1 MLLHQVLVY
10 AIQSRGQKST
20 FVIQYVKKMAW
31 GTFCTSYKELK
42 RNISGSSAEVKKK
55 KTIEKKSFDLKNLVL
70 TNRFSGSV
78 ETVSKN
84 SP

>member
-42 RNISGSSAEVKKK
+42 RNISGSRAKVKK
-55 KTIEKKSFDLKNLVL
+55 KTIEKNLRL
-70 TNRFSGSV
+70 YLQRFIAS
-78 ETVSKN
+78 
-84 SP
+84 